1 MNNNQTLYE
10 ILSVEKTATVDE
22 IKKSYKKLAAK
33 WHPDK
38 CHDESRK
45 EEYDRTFKKI
55 GQAYEILSDPK
66 KREIYDE
73 TNEVDNIEDIIRQ
86 KEMFQGSPFQGFPFP
101 GFPFQGSPFQNGM
114 QTSVRFTPDIV
125 INVRLTLDEIYAGKI
140 FNEKINRTIINLSNS
155 KQNKMSEEEEVTI
168 TVNKGIG
175 NGQQILMYGKGN
187 KLISDGKVVKVGNIV
202 ITVNEI
208 PHNIFKR
215 SQLQPSHLYM
225 NQKISV
231 FQALLGDFDFI
242 TSGLNKEKIVLNL
255 GKNVIKPGTVIS
267 IQKKG
272 MITSNGIGNLYVIFD
287 IEFPNEITE
296 VQRNAL
302 KSMTDYVDTKRK
314 KVNDVEWTFTTSE
327 YLEKLLNTDDREE
340 NYDGEQPFMRSGMH
354 TQSMQCAQQ

>member
-22 IKKSYKKLAAK
+22 IKKCYKKLAAK

-140 FNEKINRTIINLSNS
+140 FNEKINRTIINLSN
-155 KQNKMSEEEEVTI
+155 K
-168 TVNKGIG
+168 
-175 NGQQILMYGKGN
+175 
-187 KLISDGKVVKVGNIV
+187 
-202 ITVNEI
+202 
-208 PHNIFKR
+208 
-215 SQLQPSHLYM
+215 
-225 NQKISV
+225 
-231 FQALLGDFDFI
+231 
-242 TSGLNKEKIVLNL
+242 
-255 GKNVIKPGTVIS
+255 
-267 IQKKG
+267 
-272 MITSNGIGNLYVIFD
+272 
-287 IEFPNEITE
+287 
-296 VQRNAL
+296 
-302 KSMTDYVDTKRK
+302 
-314 KVNDVEWTFTTSE
+314 
-327 YLEKLLNTDDREE
+327 
-340 NYDGEQPFMRSGMH
+340 
-354 TQSMQCAQQ
+354 